1 MNTMKKLKL
10 ILCFSLLIGLSTNG
24 IFAEEEPQSTP
35 DIADEVEASTTET
48 PEINP
53 TETPAGFIEDSE
65 IYLPIE
71 DQKEKSSEI
80 NEQLPTKEY
89 IIDGLTWREE
99 DSGFTVQEAI
109 ELIQDQSSSLLRSAR
124 APAQLIR
131 VKRLAQYDNPVAG
144 HPDWISMF
152 SINGIPAYCIEPYV
166 VVILDGNGNGPI
178 YDSIEPT
185 DLTLEQRILLGRIS
199 WYGYGHPLSGSSDA
213 YWLAT
218 QLLIWQ
224 IVAPDEYNQI
234 MATLKWCE
242 PADQVC
248 AATGRSVDV
257 SGEMDVIMNLVNN
270 HDQTPSFADDWHGT
284 NQYNLNWNETLK
296 LTDTKGILDWFNEWT
311 EESHNGIN
319 IKRDGNDLLVDID
332 SLYYEGHNTTNG
344 KTLTFKRRD
353 SEYQKLISSLFLW
366 FSGDNQKLMSGFA
379 YDPSPQF
386 TLSFKLNTA
395 DIDLRKLDEYYQF
408 NNSPAGTQF
417 IVGWVE
423 DPETQYLAEGDRDNN
438 WTHIHD
444 WNKPKID
451 DKTGQFN
458 FQYGEKKYYPLM
470 TEDGSSM
477 RKFTIGA
484 DGILH
489 IDGLLPSN
497 KKWWIKEI
505 NSSNPYLVDMRV
517 FSSTT
522 GNPGTTTTM
531 DFVNNLRDVT
541 LEVVKQDGEDEFK
554 KINGATYTV
563 YEVAGKN
570 GNLDLD
576 KAPTL
581 DGIEGELNR
590 VPKPTLSYKQLIDNT
605 AKLAIGE
612 SFFFNDFIY
621 TIVNES
627 ETGFNVDARKAEAY
641 SYTQTLSRT
650 KLPLNLKFGDSFEVD
665 ETQKPHGTSSSD
677 DDTIVKRKFEVIEVD
692 DLQVIL
698 KEADLKTNIA
708 ITAESNPS
716 IDDLPLDIKVG
727 EHFIL
732 NGVGYTVKEIQTD
745 KVIVNPDA
753 IITIHLNDFTPSYF
767 EIQKVRELQL
777 NDEFTLGEGKYE
789 TKYTVINLND
799 PGKEITLSA
808 EGTIFK
814 KIDVTDLTEGTLVG
828 DTINVDGDDWTV
840 EQIGLDEVLLSTI
853 STQTI
858 TIQVPQWIAYEDV
871 PGTIED
877 TANMTVKDILNPVYT
892 VKATES
898 GIQYVISD
906 HQINQVNED
915 GTLSQI
921 TDGTI
926 PGYLD
931 IIQSNTSDNG
941 GACEDPYNINGCPV
955 GTIRTYTYIKN
966 ESHPYTGLQYDELEA
981 FLGHPVVDLV
991 EDNTI
996 EHNGVVYTVK
1006 VPVDVAEPIPSIILK
1021 WNDGKEHTITL
1032 VQGTAVTEYIDV
1044 ITITKDY
1051 EITKATDKEIL
1062 LTWNDAVIGKNTMS
1076 NQRDFKIRS
1085 YTDTSTKL
1093 DLTYDKVP
1101 GVANIA
1107 INQTF
1112 TQSDQTYKVL
1122 FNDGINKYL
1131 IVEDAELNWYEV
1143 TPEGTNYYSPM
1154 TYDQYI
1160 DQETEKGV
1168 TYKKG
1173 DALQSAFT
1181 RRIVLN
1187 DDFTIDG
1194 ITYTLTETARAD
1206 IRFKV
1211 MFGWGTSVPFT
1222 WNEIL
1227 QKRDVNWEFSE
1238 SGNNYKVTS
1247 GHGIV
1252 CNFKLENLGTNE
1264 KWSYCDYTLINDD
1277 NEIPYEDVEP
1287 LYHLE
1292 VFKPGEV
1299 TYADFLD
1306 AYPLF
1311 DAEEG
1316 DTFIVG
1322 TNTYEIIILDTGKV
1336 TVKNTKT
1343 KKSFV
1348 LLEIEDHSTYE
1359 TTELWFI
1366 EKGAVVDLDTIFTVP
1381 VDREVTY
1388 SIDLKTAKADLA
1400 DNMLTAND
1408 VSRFTAFMTDN
1419 KSGIILDQKEIIITK
1434 SNNGKGQVTKLD
1446 GLPMFVG
1453 DTGKQYIRLVDTTNH
1468 NMALPFYSITL
1479 YSDLEMKTKVAT
1491 YKSNGLGTIDVSA
1504 LAEGKYYY
1512 ANPITASTEE
1522 VVIINS
1528 KQMEGQLSIDKLKWG
1543 RTYVACE
1550 LKLPDGYDYQD
1561 EVCHTFTMEVETG
1574 KNVANSILLNKL
1586 RRLGLQVVKV
1596 DHNNRETL
1604 LNGAW
1609 FTVRDITKS
1618 NTVIDENE
1626 QSTLK
1631 SRLLLS
1637 DVPGGSVVGDTFL
1650 VWRAK
1655 ENGQRIQYTIKNIRD
1670 EEVVIE
1676 DKEGNQYW
1684 IPVIGTNE
1692 QAPLLYSDILKVL
1705 PTPEVGDIFSAV
1717 EKEPRENMKTY
1728 LITALTEEDST
1739 DIFGN
1744 PVKTITSATV
1754 IDTNDNNKMPIA
1766 LNAIQ
1771 STEKY
1776 PADQLGKYVSGA
1788 IFVERTQQ
1796 VRNELITWPEI
1807 LDQVSLDTLDVGKK
1821 VNVQKRILVNMPA
1834 FTEING
1840 LNAGDTYVKDGT
1852 TWNIVSIDDFKA
1864 TVSLNGVNVNID
1876 TTTVLGALE
1885 TLKTVDYEVISITFD
1900 DDGNKVAVTTKD
1912 IESGSTLYVH
1922 KDAVETFATTGLPGV
1937 NIKVSDREDMGLT
1950 IANGYTNTSG
1960 QVLFDTLA
1968 DGTYYV
1974 QVGNEAIV
1982 EMKVAKGTIFLPEI
1996 KYGSKVEV
2004 CETKSPLGYL
2014 IGDACEVIVPIAEYT
2029 QDTVRNFRTNKKIV
2043 WWEEGGRRIRKMGS

>member
-1 MNTMKKLKL
+1 MKKLKL
-10 ILCFSLLIGLSTNG
+10 VLCFNLVLSLFVGNVSAETDFPIEPTPGITEETEGLPTES
-24 IFAEEEPQSTP
+24 P
-35 DIADEVEASTTET
+35 EVT
-48 PEINP
+48 PEISANPVETIQP
-53 TETPAGFIEDSE
+53 TETPSDSPS
-65 IYLPIE
+65 ITI
-71 DQKEKSSEI
+71 QKE
-80 NEQLPTKEY
+80 NNDLLPPEEFELSGAIWKTE
-89 IIDGLTWREE
+89 DTGLTAKTASEMIE
-99 DSGFTVQEAI
+99 NQSFSGK
-109 ELIQDQSSSLLRSAR
+109 AR
-124 APAQLIR
+124 AAVPLQR
-131 VKRLAQYDNPVAG
+131 VKRLAAYQGPMGEEYV
-144 HPDWISMF
+144 SMF
-152 SINGIPAYCIEPYV
+152 MLNGVSAYCLEPYV
-166 VVILDGNGNGPI
+166 LVILDGAGNGPVYDSTTI
-178 YDSIEPT
+178 YDMT
-185 DLTLEQRILLGRIS
+185 AEQKMLVGRYI
-199 WYGYGHPLSGSSDA
+199 WYGYGHPLSGTSDA

-218 QLLIWQ
+218 QLLIWEV
-224 IVAPDEYNQI
+224 VAPVEYEQI
-234 MATLKWCE
+234 MATLKWCN

-248 AATGRSVDV
+248 AAVGDSVDV
-257 SGEMDVIMNLVNN
+257 SSEMDTIRNLALNRDTV
-270 HDQTPSFADDWHGT
+270 PSFADEWKGT
-284 NQYNLNWNETLK
+284 NQYNLNWNETLR
-296 LTDTKGILDWFNEWT
+296 LSDANGVLNWFNDYS

-332 SLYYEGHNTTNG
+332 SLYYEGHNTPNG
-344 KTLTFKRRD
+344 KTLTFKRTD
-353 SEYQKLISSLFLW
+353 QGWNDWINGILLWIS
-366 FSGDNQKLMSGFA
+366 GTNQKLMSAA
-379 YDPSPQF
+379 YHDPTPQF
-386 TLSFKLNTA
+386 TLSFKMNTA

-423 DPETQYLAEGDRDNN
+423 DPETQYLAEGNRDNN
-438 WTHIHD
+438 WTDIHN

-458 FQYGEKKYYPLM
+458 FQYGEMKYYPLM
-470 TEDGSSM
+470 TEDGTSM

-489 IDGLLPSN
+489 IDGLLPAN

-605 AKLAIGE
+605 AKLALGE
-612 SFFFNDFIY
+612 SFFFNGFIY

-627 ETGFNVDARKAEAY
+627 ETGFNVDVRKAEAY
-641 SYTQTLSRT
+641 NYSQTLSRT
-650 KLPLNLKFGDSFEVD
+650 QLPANLKVGDSFEVD
-665 ETQKPHGTSSSD
+665 ETIKPHGTSTSD
-677 DDTIVKRKFEVIEVD
+677 DDTIITRKFEVVEVD
-692 DLQVIL
+692 ELQVVL
-698 KEADLKTNIA
+698 KEADLNTNISL
-708 ITAESNPS
+708 TADTIPS
-716 IDDLPLDIKVG
+716 IDDLPLNLKIG

-732 NGVGYTVKEIQTD
+732 NGVGYTVKEIQAN

-753 IITIHLNDFTPSYF
+753 LITIHLNDFTPNYF
-767 EIQKVRELQL
+767 EIPNVRELQF
-777 NDEFTLGEGKYE
+777 NGEFSLGEGQFE
-789 TKYTVINLND
+789 TKYTVLNLND
-799 PGKEITLSA
+799 PGKEISFSA
-808 EGTIFK
+808 EGTTFK
-814 KIDVTDLTEGTLVG
+814 KIDIANLPGGTLVG
-828 DTINVDGDDWTV
+828 DIINVDGDDWTV
-840 EQIGLDEVLLSTI
+840 EQIKLDEVLLSTI
-853 STQTI
+853 STQTV

-877 TANMTVKDILNPVYT
+877 TANLTVKDIKNPVYT
-892 VKATES
+892 VKAIDS

-906 HQINQVNED
+906 HEINQVNED

-941 GACEDPYNINGCPV
+941 GACEEPYNILGCPV
-955 GTIRTYTYIKN
+955 GTVRKCSYNKN
-966 ESHPYTGLQYDELEA
+966 EAHPYLGLQFDELEA
-981 FLGHPVVDLV
+981 FLGHPVADLV
-991 EDNTI
+991 VDSTI
-996 EHNGVVYTVK
+996 EHNGIVYTVK
-1006 VPVDVAEPIPSIILK
+1006 VPVDVAEPIPSITLS

-1032 VQGTAVTEYIDV
+1032 VQGTVVTDYIDV

-1051 EITKATDKEIL
+1051 EIVKATDKEIL
-1062 LTWNDAVIGKNTMS
+1062 LTWNNAVLGKNTMS

-1085 YTDTSTKL
+1085 YTDTTTKL

-1101 GVANIA
+1101 GVANLA

-1112 TQSDQTYKVL
+1112 VVSDQTYKVL

-1131 IVEDAELNWYEV
+1131 IVEDTELNWYEV
-1143 TPEGTNYYSPM
+1143 TPSGTNYYNPM
-1154 TYDQYI
+1154 TYDQYL
-1160 DQETEKGV
+1160 DQELNNGLA
-1168 TYKKG
+1168 YKKG
-1173 DALQSAFT
+1173 EPLQSTFT

-1206 IRFKV
+1206 IRVKV
-1211 MFGWGTSVPFT
+1211 MFGWDKKSPFS
-1222 WNEIL
+1222 WSEIL
-1227 QKRDVNWEFSE
+1227 QKRDFDWEFSE
-1238 SGNNYKVTS
+1238 NGNNYKVTS
-1247 GHGIV
+1247 GHGTV
-1252 CNFKLENLGTNE
+1252 CTYRLENLGTNE
-1264 KWSYCDYTLINDD
+1264 TWSYCDYTLLNDN

-1306 AYPLF
+1306 AFPLF
-1311 DAEEG
+1311 DAKES
-1316 DTFIVG
+1316 DTFTVG
-1322 TNTYEIIILDTGKV
+1322 TNTYEIVILDTGKV
-1336 TVKNTKT
+1336 TVKNMKT

-1348 LLEIEDHSTYE
+1348 LLENEDHSTYE

-1366 EKGAVVDLDTIFTVP
+1366 EKGSIVDLDTIFTVP
-1381 VDREVTY
+1381 ADREVTY
-1388 SIDLKTAKADLA
+1388 SIDGKTAKAELV
-1400 DNMLTAND
+1400 DNILTANE
-1408 VSRFTAFMTDN
+1408 VSRFTAVMNDTV
-1419 KSGIILDQKEIIITK
+1419 SGIIIDQKEIIITK
-1434 SNNGKGQVTKLD
+1434 TNNGKGQVTKLD

-1453 DTGKQYIRLVDTTNH
+1453 ETGKQYIRLVDSTNH
-1468 NMALPFYSITL
+1468 NTALPFYSITL
-1479 YSDLEMKTKVAT
+1479 YSDQEMKTKVAT

-1512 ANPITASTEE
+1512 ANPITAATEE

-1528 KQMEGQLSIDKLKWG
+1528 KQMEGQLSVDKLKWG

-1561 EVCHTFTMEVETG
+1561 EVCHTFTMDVEAG

-1609 FTVRDITKS
+1609 FTVRDITKT

-1631 SRLLLS
+1631 SKLLLS
-1637 DVPGGSVVGDTFL
+1637 DVPGEAVVGDTFII
-1650 VWRAK
+1650 WRAK
-1655 ENGQRIQYTIKNIRD
+1655 ENGVRTQYTIKSIRD
-1670 EEVVIE
+1670 EEIVIE
-1676 DKEGNQYW
+1676 DKEGKRYF
-1684 IPVIGTNE
+1684 IPVLGTNE
-1692 QAPLLYSDILKVL
+1692 KAPLLYSDITKLL
-1705 PTPEVGDIFSAV
+1705 PTMEVGDIFTAI
-1717 EKEPRENMKTY
+1717 EKEPRENMKSY

-1744 PVKTITSATV
+1744 PIKKIVSATV
-1754 IDTNDNNKMPIA
+1754 IDTNDNNKMPII

-1788 IFVERTQQ
+1788 IFIERTQQ
-1796 VRNELITWPEI
+1796 VRNELITWNEI
-1807 LDQVSLDTLDVGKK
+1807 LDQVSLPNLEVGRK
-1821 VNVQKRILVNMPA
+1821 VNVQKRILVNIPS
-1834 FTEING
+1834 FNEVKG
-1840 LNAGDTYVKDGT
+1840 LTAGDNYSKDGT
-1852 TWNIVSIDDFKA
+1852 LWNIVTIDDFKA
-1864 TVSLNGVNVNID
+1864 TVSYNGTNINID
-1876 TTTVLGALE
+1876 ATTVPGAVE
-1885 TLKTVDYEVISITFD
+1885 TFKTVDYEVISVTLD
-1900 DDGNKVAVTTKD
+1900 ADGNKVAVTIKD
-1912 IESGSTLYVH
+1912 TESESTLYIH
-1922 KDAVETFATTGLPGV
+1922 KNADETFSTVGLPGV
-1937 NIKVSDREDMGLT
+1937 TVKVSNRDDMGLT
-1950 IANGYTNTSG
+1950 LANGYTNVSG
-1960 QVLFDTLA
+1960 QLFFDTLA

-1974 QVGNEAIV
+1974 QVGNEAV
-1982 EMKVAKGTIFLPEI
+1982 TEMKVAKGTIFLPEV
-1996 KYGSKVEV
+1996 KYASQIEV

-2014 IGDACEVIVPIAEYT
+2014 TGNACEVIVPIAEYNQT
-2029 QDTVRNFRTNKKIV
+2029 LVKNYRTNKLII
-2043 WWEEGGRRIRKMGS
+2043 WWKEGGRRIRKMGS

>member
-1 MNTMKKLKL
+1 MKKLKL
-10 ILCFSLLIGLSTNG
+10 VLCFNLVLSLFIGIVSAETDFPIEPTPG
-24 IFAEEEPQSTP
+24 ITEETEGLQPEPP
-35 DIADEVEASTTET
+35 EAT
-48 PEINP
+48 PESSVEHVETIQP
-53 TETPAGFIEDSE
+53 TETPSDIPSITVQKDNNDLLPSEEFKLGDALWKIED
-65 IYLPIE
+65 
-71 DQKEKSSEI
+71 
-80 NEQLPTKEY
+80 T
-89 IIDGLTWREE
+89 GLTAKSASEMIKN
-99 DSGFTVQEAI
+99 Q
-109 ELIQDQSSSLLRSAR
+109 LLNGKAR
-124 APAQLIR
+124 AAVPLQR
-131 VKRLAQYDNPVAG
+131 VKRLAAYQGPGGEEYV
-144 HPDWISMF
+144 SLFML
-152 SINGIPAYCIEPYV
+152 NGLPAWCIEPYV
-166 VVILDGNGNGPI
+166 LVILDGAGNGPV
-178 YDSIEPT
+178 YDSIEPA
-185 DLTLEQRILLGRIS
+185 DLTKEQIDLLGRIMF
-199 WYGYGHPLSGSSDA
+199 YGYGHPLSGNSDA
-213 YWLAT
+213 FALAT

-224 IVAPDEYNQI
+224 IVAPAEYGQI
-234 MATLKWCE
+234 MATLKWCT
-242 PADQVC
+242 PTDQAC
-248 AATGRSVDV
+248 AVTGGSVDV
-257 SGEMDVIMNLVNN
+257 SAEMNAIMNLVENR
-270 HDQTPSFADDWHGT
+270 DTVPSFADDWHGT
-284 NQYNLNWNETLK
+284 NQYNLNWNETLR
-296 LTDTKGILDWFNEWT
+296 LNDANGVLDWFNDWS
-311 EESHNGIN
+311 EESHTGIN
-319 IKRDGNDLLVDID
+319 IRRNGNDLLVDID
-332 SLYYEGHNTTNG
+332 SLYYEGHDTLNG
-344 KTLTFKRRD
+344 KTLTFSRKD
-353 SEYQKLISSLFLW
+353 AEFQKYLNGVLLWIS
-366 FSGDNQKLMSGFA
+366 GANQKLMAGSA
-379 YDPSPQF
+379 WDPTPKF
-386 TLSFKLNTA
+386 TLSFKMNTA

-408 NNSPAGTQF
+408 NNSSAGTQF
-417 IVGWVE
+417 IVGWME

-497 KKWWIKEI
+497 KKWWIKEV

-590 VPKPTLSYKQLIDNT
+590 VPRPTLTYKQLVDNT
-605 AKLAIGE
+605 AKLALGE
-612 SFFFNDFIY
+612 SFFFNGFIY

-627 ETGFNVDARKAEAY
+627 ETGFNVDARKAEAHNY
-641 SYTQTLSRT
+641 SQTLSRT
-650 KLPLNLKFGDSFEVD
+650 QLPANLKVGDSFEVD
-665 ETQKPHGTSSSD
+665 ETIKPHGTSTSD
-677 DDTIVKRKFEVIEVD
+677 DDTIITRKFEVVEVD
-692 DLQVIL
+692 ELQVVL
-698 KEADLKTNIA
+698 KEADLNTNISL
-708 ITAESNPS
+708 TADTIPS
-716 IDDLPLDIKVG
+716 IDDLPLNLKIG

-732 NGVGYTVKEIQTD
+732 NGVGYTVKEIQAN

-753 IITIHLNDFTPSYF
+753 LITIHLNDFTPNYF
-767 EIQKVRELQL
+767 EIPNVRELQF
-777 NDEFTLGEGKYE
+777 NGEFSLGEGQFE
-789 TKYTVINLND
+789 TKYTVLNLND
-799 PGKEITLSA
+799 PGKEISFSA
-808 EGTIFK
+808 EGTTFK
-814 KIDVTDLTEGTLVG
+814 KIDIANLPGGTLVG
-828 DTINVDGDDWTV
+828 DVINVDGDDWTV
-840 EQIGLDEVLLSTI
+840 EQIKPDEILLSTI
-853 STQTI
+853 STQTV

-877 TANMTVKDILNPVYT
+877 TANLTVKDIKNPVYT
-892 VKATES
+892 VKAIDS

-906 HQINQVNED
+906 HEINQIKAD
-915 GTLSQI
+915 GTFSRI

-941 GACEDPYNINGCPV
+941 GACEEPYNTNGCPV

-966 ESHPYTGLQYDELEA
+966 ESYPYTGLQYDELEA
-981 FLGHPVVDLV
+981 FLGHPVADLV

-1006 VPVDVAEPIPSIILK
+1006 VPVDVAEPLPSITLS

-1051 EITKATDKEIL
+1051 EIVKATDKEIL
-1062 LTWNDAVIGKNTMS
+1062 LTWTDAVLGKNTMS
-1076 NQRDFKIRS
+1076 NQRDFMIRS
-1085 YTDTSTKL
+1085 YTDTATKL
-1093 DLTYDKVP
+1093 DLSYDKIP
-1101 GVANIA
+1101 GVANLT

-1112 TQSDQTYKVL
+1112 VVSDQTYKVL
-1122 FNDGINKYL
+1122 FNDGINQYL
-1131 IVEDAELNWYEV
+1131 IVEDTELNWYEV
-1143 TPEGTNYYSPM
+1143 TPSGTNYYSPM
-1154 TYDQYI
+1154 TYGQYI
-1160 DQETEKGV
+1160 GQETENGIA
-1168 TYKKG
+1168 YKKG
-1173 DALQSAFT
+1173 DTLQSTFT

-1187 DDFTIDG
+1187 DDFSIDG
-1194 ITYTLTETARAD
+1194 YTYTLTENARAD
-1206 IRFKV
+1206 IRYKV
-1211 MFGWGTSVPFT
+1211 MFGWDKNSPFS
-1222 WNEIL
+1222 WSEIL
-1227 QKRDVNWEFSE
+1227 GRKNAADEFIE
-1238 SGNNYKVTS
+1238 DGNTYKLTS
-1247 GHGIV
+1247 GHRTV
-1252 CNFKLENLGTNE
+1252 CNYQLENLDTGE
-1264 KWSYCDYTLINDD
+1264 KWPYCDYTLLNDD

-1292 VFKPGEV
+1292 VFKPGEI

-1348 LLEIEDHSTYE
+1348 LLENEDHSTYE

-1366 EKGAVVDLDTIFTVP
+1366 EKGSIVDLDTIFNLP
-1381 VDREVTY
+1381 ADREVIY
-1388 SIDLKTAKADLA
+1388 SIDGKTAKAELV

-1408 VSRFTAFMTDN
+1408 VSRFTAVMTDTA
-1419 KSGIILDQKEIIITK
+1419 SGIILDQKEVIITK

-1453 DTGKQYIRLVDTTNH
+1453 ETGKQYIRLVDTTNH

-1479 YSDLEMKTKVAT
+1479 YSDQEMKTKVAT

-1512 ANPITASTEE
+1512 ANPITAATEE

-1528 KQMEGQLSIDKLKWG
+1528 KQMEGQLSVDKLKWG

-1561 EVCHTFTMEVETG
+1561 EVCHTFTMDVETG
-1574 KNVANSILLNKL
+1574 KNVANSVLLNKL

-1618 NTVIDENE
+1618 NTIIDENE

-1631 SRLLLS
+1631 SKLLLS
-1637 DVPGGSVVGDTFL
+1637 DVPGGAVVGETFL
-1650 VWRAK
+1650 IWRAK
-1655 ENGQRIQYTIKNIRD
+1655 ENGKRTQYTIKSIRD
-1670 EEVVIE
+1670 EEIVIE
-1676 DKEGNQYW
+1676 DIEGNQYW

-1692 QAPLLYSDILKVL
+1692 KAPLLYSDIKKLL
-1705 PTPEVGDIFSAV
+1705 PTMEVEDIFTAI
-1717 EKEPRENMKTY
+1717 EKEPKENMKMY
-1728 LITALTEEDST
+1728 QITALTEEDST

-1754 IDTNDNNKMPIA
+1754 IDTNDNNKMPIV

-1771 STEKY
+1771 NTEKY

-1807 LDQVSLDTLDVGKK
+1807 LNQVSLANLEVGKK
-1821 VNVQKRILVNMPA
+1821 VTVQKRILSNIPA
-1834 FTEING
+1834 FTEVKG
-1840 LNAGDTYVKDGT
+1840 LNVGDNYIKDGT
-1852 TWNIVSIDDFKA
+1852 TWNIVNIDDFKA
-1864 TVSLNGVNVNID
+1864 TVALNGTSIIVD
-1876 TTTVLGALE
+1876 TSTVLGAVEALKNVE
-1885 TLKTVDYEVISITFD
+1885 FEVVSVTLDG
-1900 DDGNKVAVTTKD
+1900 DGNKVAVTIKD
-1912 IESGSTLYVH
+1912 TESGSTLYVH
-1922 KDAVETFATTGLPGV
+1922 KDAVETFSTSGLPGV
-1937 NIKVSDREDMGLT
+1937 NVKVSDREDMGLT
-1950 IANGYTNTSG
+1950 LANGYTNARG
-1960 QVLFDTLA
+1960 QVLFDTLV

-1982 EMKVAKGTIFLPEI
+1982 EMKVAKGTIFLPEV

-2014 IGDACEVIVPIAEYT
+2014 IGDACEVIVPVAEYT
-2029 QDTVRNFRTNKKIV
+2029 QDTVKNFRTNKKIV
-2043 WWEEGGRRIRKMGS
+2043 WWEEGGRRLRKMGVN